1 MERIKANINI
11 DPLTGCWNWQKSVTS
26 AGYGQLTE
34 NKKYWTTHRYVY
46 NKIYGEI
53 PNGLVIRHLC
63 HNTKCCNPEHLAIGT
78 QRDNWLDSEELHRK
92 SHIKNSKRYIINGKE
107 YLSCYIVRRE
117 LGLSLSTIF
126 KYTDS
131 ETRIFDVN
139 AYRNGCIKARVIPK
153 V

>member
-1 MERIKANINI
+1 MERIKANIII

-26 AGYGQLTE
+26 AGYGQLME

-46 NKIYGEI
+46 NKTYGEI

-78 QRDNWLDSEELHRK
+78 QRDNWYDSEELYRK
-92 SHIKNSKRYIINGKE
+92 SHINNSKRYIINNKE

-126 KYTDS
+126 KYTDP
-131 ETRIFDVN
+131 ETRIFDID
-139 AYRNGCIKARVIPK
+139 AYRNGCIKARVVPR